1 MIVVLL
7 FVVDVCVLGHHDVF
21 TDISLLFSD
30 ISLWLFAAP
39 LCSDDRV
46 RPPYLTSLKML
57 MCHIPYQRLLL
68 GFVFSALA
76 FQVEFELHS
85 SEHKAN
91 NPCMIVFA
99 YLHLVFLFLNVF
111 FFFFVVAFRS
121 RACIGYLTVLYLFYL
136 RCPWVIL
143 HSFAVMQPGWE
154 PISSTSCWLYW

>member
-7 FVVDVCVLGHHDVF
+7 SVVDVCVLCHHDVF

-39 LCSDDRV
+39 LCSDDDRV

-99 YLHLVFLFLNVF
+99 YLHLVFLFLNVCF
-111 FFFFVVAFRS
+111 FFFCCFQKS
-121 RACIGYLTVLYLFYL
+121 CMYLM
-136 RCPWVIL
+136 VI
-143 HSFAVMQPGWE
+143 
-154 PISSTSCWLYW
+154 

>member
-1 MIVVLL
+1 MFVVLL
-7 FVVDVCVLGHHDVF
+7 FVVDVCVLCHRDVF

-30 ISLWLFAAP
+30 ISLWLFAVP

-85 SEHKAN
+85 SEHKAS
-91 NPCMIVFA
+91 NPCMIFFA

-111 FFFFVVAFRS
+111 FFFFAFRS
-121 RACIGYLTVLYLFYL
+121 RACI
-136 RCPWVIL
+136 
-143 HSFAVMQPGWE
+143 
-154 PISSTSCWLYW
+154 